1 MDESREILEARQ
13 NVINRLNRIEG
24 QVKGVRKMIEEEQ
37 ACGEIMMQIAAV
49 KAAIN
54 KVGTL
59 VFETHFRHCLDK
71 AINEDEGTEF
81 VDEVIKMLGKY
92 IG

>member
-1 MDESREILEARQ
+1 MHEERQ
-13 NVINRLNRIEG
+13 NIINRLNRIEG
-24 QVKGVRKMIEEEQ
+24 QVKGIRKMIDEEQ
-37 ACGEIMMQIAAV
+37 PCAEIMMQIAAV

-59 VFETHFRHCLDK
+59 VFETHFRHCLEQ
-71 AINEDEGTEF
+71 AIAGGEGSDFME
-81 VDEVIKMLGKY
+81 EVMKMLGKY

>member
-1 MDESREILEARQ
+1 MMDEERQ
-13 NVINRLNRIEG
+13 NIINRLNRIEG

-37 ACGEIMMQIAAV
+37 QCTDILMQIAAV
-49 KAAIN
+49 KSAVN

-59 VFETHFRHCLDK
+59 VFQTHFRHCLYE
-71 AINEDEGTEF
+71 AIHEDRDTEF
-81 VDEVIKMLGKY
+81 IDEVMNMLGKY